1 MLNESEARVLAGKYQ
16 GNPCKR
22 GHTGLRYRS
31 TKGCV
36 DCAQD
41 AAKKQI
47 RGKHRGP

>member
-1 MLNESEARVLAGKYQ
+1 MTNPASRFAGEKYQ

-36 DCAQD
+36 DCAQ
-41 AAKKQI
+41 AAAQRQDRRKV
-47 RGKHRGP
+47 RV